1 MSVETLALTAQP
13 RRVPIRLSA
22 AAVLV
27 LVSAGIYAGAALAT
41 GEINQLSFEGFAG
54 LFQRMVALGLVGLGQ
69 TFVILVGSIDLS
81 VAALISTVAVLASY
95 IMQADATMILPAIVA
110 CLAVCVVVG
119 AVNGV
124 LVAYCGINPL
134 IATLGTGLTIQGI
147 LSAAFAYLQGSVAPA
162 FQAFAYSG
170 LSGIPWPLLMFVVL
184 AAGAGF
190 VLSGTVFG
198 ARLYAVGG
206 NPEGARLA
214 GIRTE
219 RFVLAAHVISS
230 LFAGVAGLYLAARLQ
245 SGTPWIGRDG
255 IYDLESIAVTVIG
268 GTILAG
274 GKGGV
279 GGTVAGVLLFASLDA
294 SFNMLGVDA
303 FLKQVLRGAIVII
316 AVAVHAVREKGHVA

>member
-1 MSVETLALTAQP
+1 MSVETLPTTAP
-13 RRVPIRLSA
+13 SRRPIHLSV

-27 LVSAGIYAGAALAT
+27 LVSAGIYAVTAVVT
-41 GEINQLSFEGFAG
+41 GETSQLSFEGLTA

-81 VAALISTVAVLASY
+81 VAALISAVAVLASF
-95 IMQADATMILPAIVA
+95 IMQANPAMILPAILA
-110 CLAVCVVVG
+110 CLALCLIVG
-119 AVNGV
+119 ALNGV
-124 LVAYCGINPL
+124 LVAYCRINPL
-134 IATLGTGLTIQGI
+134 IATLGTGLTIQGL
-147 LSAAFAYLQGSVAPA
+147 LSAAFTYLQGSVAPS
-162 FQAFAYSG
+162 FQALAYQS
-170 LSGIPWPLLMFVVL
+170 LLGIPFSVLLLVAL
-184 AAGAGF
+184 AGAAGLL
-190 VLSGTVFG
+190 LSGTVFG
-198 ARLYAVGG
+198 ARIYAVGG

-219 RFVLAAHVISS
+219 RVVLATHVIAT

-279 GGTVAGVLLFASLDA
+279 AGTIAGVLLFATLDA

-303 FLKQVLRGAIVII
+303 FLKQVLRGLIVIA
-316 AVAVHAVREKGHVA
+316 AVAVHAVRHKGHVA

>member
-1 MSVETLALTAQP
+1 MSAETLPTTTLS
-13 RRVPIRLSA
+13 RRSIRLSV
-22 AAVLV
+22 AAVLM
-27 LVSAGIYAGAALAT
+27 LVSAGIYAVTAIAT
-41 GEINQLSFEGFAG
+41 GETSQLNFEGLAG

-81 VAALISTVAVLASY
+81 VAALISTVAVLASF
-95 IMQADATMILPAIVA
+95 IMQANPAMILPAILA
-110 CLAVCVVVG
+110 CLALCLIVG
-119 AVNGV
+119 AINGL

-134 IATLGTGLTIQGI
+134 IATLGTGLTIQGL
-147 LSAAFAYLQGSVAPA
+147 LSAAFTYLQGSVAPS
-162 FQAFAYSG
+162 FQALAYSD
-170 LSGIPWPLLMFVVL
+170 LLGIPYPVLLFIALTAVACLLL
-184 AAGAGF
+184 AR
-190 VLSGTVFG
+190 TVFG
-198 ARLYAVGG
+198 ARIYAVGG

-219 RFVLAAHVISS
+219 RVVLAAHVIAS

-279 GGTVAGVLLFASLDA
+279 AGTVAGVLLFATLDA

-303 FLKQVLRGAIVII
+303 FLKQVLRGAIVIV
-316 AVAVHAVREKGHVA
+316 AVAIHAVRNKGHVA

>member
-1 MSVETLALTAQP
+1 MSVETVSTTTLS
-13 RRVPIRLSA
+13 RRPIRLSV

-27 LVSAGIYAGAALAT
+27 LVSVTIYAVTAIAT
-41 GEINQLSFEGFAG
+41 GEISQLDFDGVTG
-54 LFQRMVALGLVGLGQ
+54 LLQRMVALGLVGLGQ

-81 VAALISTVAVLASY
+81 VAALISAVAVLASF
-95 IMQADATMILPAIVA
+95 IMQANSAMILPAMFA
-110 CLAVCVVVG
+110 CLALCVIVG
-119 AVNGV
+119 AINGA

-134 IATLGTGLTIQGI
+134 IATLGTGLTIQGL
-147 LSAAFAYLQGSVAPA
+147 LSAAFTYLQGTVAPS

-170 LSGIPWPLLMFVVL
+170 LFGIPLSVLLLVAL
-184 AAGAGF
+184 AGAAGLL
-190 VLSGTVFG
+190 LSATVFG
-198 ARLYAVGG
+198 AHIYAVGG

-219 RFVLAAHVISS
+219 RVVLATHIIAS

-274 GKGGV
+274 GRGGV
-279 GGTVAGVLLFASLDA
+279 TGTVAGVLLFATLDA

-303 FLKQVLRGAIVII
+303 FLKQVLRGAIVIA
-316 AVAVHAVREKGHVA
+316 AVAVHAMRQKGHVA

>member
-1 MSVETLALTAQP
+1 MSADILAVRTLS
-13 RRVPIRLSA
+13 RPIRLSV

-27 LVSAGIYAGAALAT
+27 LVSAGIYAVTAIAT
-41 GEINQLSFEGFAG
+41 GETNQLSFEGFAG

-81 VAALISTVAVLASY
+81 VAALISTVAVLASF
-95 IMQADATMILPAIVA
+95 IMQANPAMILPAILA
-110 CLAVCVVVG
+110 CLALCLIIG
-119 AVNGV
+119 AINGL

-134 IATLGTGLTIQGI
+134 IATLGTGLTIQGL
-147 LSAAFAYLQGSVAPA
+147 LSAAFTYLQGSVAPP
-162 FQAFAYSG
+162 FQAFAYRD
-170 LSGIPWPLLMFVVL
+170 LLGIPYSVLLYIAL
-184 AAGAGF
+184 SAAAGLLLAR
-190 VLSGTVFG
+190 TVFG
-198 ARLYAVGG
+198 ARIYAVGG

-219 RFVLAAHVISS
+219 RVVLAAHVIAS

-279 GGTVAGVLLFASLDA
+279 AGTVAGVLLFATLDA

-303 FLKQVLRGAIVII
+303 FLKQVLRGAIVIV
-316 AVAVHAVREKGHVA
+316 AVAVHAVRNKGHVA